1 MKVRKRRIML
11 AAVAGSALPQASQA
25 VALDRRLDGR
35 SKPASFPVVLG
46 VTETACAVPKN
57 NEQLLRDLTSACES
71 YPQLSIILNVFDS
84 EETKDPRS
92 FNCAKHGESPTTP
105 LPACIK
111 KVTHVPGMKAAYWRM
126 AVRPADIDEHAPG
139 AEIVWLFDNDMR
151 VSADHFNLLEA
162 TETLLSSNVSMAQ
175 PRVGLRSDQ
184 ESGAASARRGSHA
197 LVASREPP
205 PRERAGIVLS
215 EASGEWIPP
224 LAETLPL
231 EPSNCKAQ
239 AVHFVEVQTPMLR
252 AEAYRVLHGQVLNT
266 LDMSI
271 FDRTVW
277 GIDHIWC
284 KLFEQEFPHREGCA
298 VLSTV
303 ITTSTNQFSTI
314 ASTGIG
320 IHQRSVLGQAGCK
333 WVSKRYD
340 WLWPFPDSTDCN
352 PPRLAGRKRFQC
364 LSWGPGWG

>member
-1 MKVRKRRIML
+1 LICAYL
-11 AAVAGSALPQASQA
+11 I
-25 VALDRRLDGR
+25 GR
-35 SKPASFPVVLG
+35 SV
-46 VTETACAVPKN
+46 
-57 NEQLLRDLTSACES
+57 
-71 YPQLSIILNVFDS
+71 ILNVFDS
-84 EETKDPRS
+84 EETSDPRA
-92 FNCAKHGESPTTP
+92 FNCVKPGESPSTP
-105 LPACIK
+105 LPSCIK
-111 KVTHVPGMKAAYWRM
+111 KVVHVPGMKAAYWRM

-151 VSADHFNLLEA
+151 VSPDRFNLLEA
-162 TETLLSSNVSMAQ
+162 TETLLSANVSMAQ
-175 PRVGLRSDQ
+175 PRVGLRRGPMGGDTDDQ
-184 ESGAASARRGSHA
+184 ESGARARRGS
-197 LVASREPP
+197 
-205 PRERAGIVLS
+205 GIVLN

-231 EPSNCKAQ
+231 EPSNCRAQ

-252 AEAYRVLHGQVLNT
+252 VEAYRVLHTQVLNT
-266 LDMSI
+266 LDMRI

-277 GIDHIWC
+277 GVDHIWC
-284 KLFEQEFPHREGCA
+284 KLFELEFPHREGCA

-333 WVSKRYD
+333 FVSKRYD

-352 PPRLAGRKRFQC
+352 PPRLAGRKRFEC